1 MCLTKFVF
9 FKSKLQKC
17 FSRFFKKKEQFTDSA
32 VEMAWAAK
40 RPVNEPL
47 TDIFKGPPTA
57 QFYYFLL
64 IGPLTSRYQFLNF
77 LSTFSFLLNV
87 AEGS

>member
-1 MCLTKFVF
+1 M
-9 FKSKLQKC
+9 
-17 FSRFFKKKEQFTDSA
+17 DSA
-32 VEMAWAAK
+32 VEIAWAAK

-47 TDIFKGPPTA
+47 TDIFKGPLTA
-57 QFYYFLL
+57 QFYLLFL
-64 IGPLTSRYQFLNF
+64 IGLLTSRYQFLNS

>member
-1 MCLTKFVF
+1 MCLTKFF
-9 FKSKLQKC
+9 FVSHIAKF
-17 FSRFFKKKEQFTDSA
+17 FSRFFKKRERFTDSA

-47 TDIFKGPPTA
+47 AGLFSGLLTA
-57 QFYYFLL
+57 HFYLLFL
-64 IGPLTSRYQFLNF
+64 IGPLMSRYQFLNS

>member
-9 FKSKLQKC
+9 LYVKLQKC
-17 FSRFFKKKEQFTDSA
+17 FSRFFKKRERFTDSA
-32 VEMAWAAK
+32 VEMAWAAE

-47 TDIFKGPPTA
+47 TDIFKGPLTA
-57 QFYYFLL
+57 QFYRMFL
-64 IGPLTSRYQFLNF
+64 IGPLTSRYQFLNS
-77 LSTFSFLLNV
+77 LSTFGFLLNV